1 MIRIGLDI
9 DEGDSTTDD
18 PSAAAA
24 EDMPP
29 LEVDDDFSCTEEV
42 DEASPGEPH
51 GQCLPSFS
59 LLPLFSLFSRIFVY
73 FSCRLKHL
81 HLMKTKEKITFLSA
95 CDTVML

>member
-1 MIRIGLDI
+1 MIRLGLDI
-9 DEGDSTTDD
+9 DEGDSTMDD

-24 EDMPP
+24 EEMPP

-42 DEASPGEPH
+42 DEVSPGEPH
-51 GQCLPSFS
+51 GQCLPS
-59 LLPLFSLFSRIFVY
+59 FSLFSRIFVY